1 MSKAAELAALI
12 GSQTA
17 LSNRNLIINGA
28 MRIDQRNGGS
38 SVSTS
43 GGGAFVPDR
52 WGIVENSDGTGTA
65 QQVSDSPTGFT
76 NSFKVTTGT
85 ADTSL
90 AATQYMRLL
99 HTIEGNNIAHLNWG
113 SANAKDVTLSFWVKS
128 SLTGSFG
135 ASISNS
141 ARNRSYPFTYTVNS
155 AGTWEYKTVTIPG
168 DTTGTW
174 LTDNGIGMRIYFGLG
189 YGSTYAG
196 TAGAW
201 AATRYES
208 ATGGV
213 SVIGTASAT
222 WQITGV
228 QLEVGEQATPFEHR
242 SYADELARCQRYFCT
257 DLRHSIGNV
266 GTSSSAVFVVPFPV
280 TMRAAP
286 TITNTATASI
296 DLFGVGARSATT
308 FTSSGIFVGGARW
321 WVGGMT
327 GSTFGMPCHLVNDC
341 ITADAEL

>member
-17 LSNRNLIINGA
+17 LSNRNMVINGA

-52 WGIVENSDGTGTA
+52 WNIVENSDGTGTA

-99 HTIEGNNIAHLNWG
+99 HNIEGNNIAHLNWG
-113 SANAKDVTLSFWVKS
+113 SANAKDVTLSFRVKS

-242 SYADELARCQRYFCT
+242 SYGDELRRCQRW
-257 DLRHSIGNV
+257 S
-266 GTSSSAVFVVPFPV
+266 
-280 TMRAAP
+280 RA
-286 TITNTATASI
+286 
-296 DLFGVGARSATT
+296 
-308 FTSSGIFVGGARW
+308 
-321 WVGGMT
+321 
-327 GSTFGMPCHLVNDC
+327 GSLSRRQ
-341 ITADAEL
+341 